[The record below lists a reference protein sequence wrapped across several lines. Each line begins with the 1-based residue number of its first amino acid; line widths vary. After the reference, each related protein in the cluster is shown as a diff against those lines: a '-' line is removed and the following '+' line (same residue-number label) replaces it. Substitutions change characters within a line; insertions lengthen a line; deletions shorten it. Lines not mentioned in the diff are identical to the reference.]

1 MLYSQLYFLQ
11 MRTVEKETVC
21 FPPIKQFKPVTLNNR
36 CFSKKKT
43 VYENFPGTFSPPF
56 SPPHI

>member
-1 MLYSQLYFLQ
+1 

-21 FPPIKQFKPVTLNNR
+21 FPPIKQFKPVTLNNG